1 MTPSIATSLSE
12 LPEYR
17 QVLANLIAR
26 DLKVKYQ
33 VKALG
38 FAWSLLAPAA
48 MLAILYTIFSH
59 AFKVNMPDYW
69 AFLVAG
75 ILPFQF
81 ISESI
86 VTGANSIRQSAGL
99 IRKVYIPM
107 EILVIASITVRTIEF
122 VLQMLLAAALLM
134 ALHHGMGVKGPLT
147 ATPVPPPVAG
157 APHAMAHP
165 AAAHPQQQHPAQA
178 QPLPPSITRHVS
190 HPPHFAPLKTAVVLP
205 GAILLS
211 YLFVLGLSMPLAAWC
226 VIYKDL
232 DHIITIVMRVL
243 FYATPVF
250 WAVFQMQSVWARY
263 SWLNPV
269 ANMLALFRAPMYW
282 GAWPFNEALSGGS
295 MHAWGICIVST
306 VVVLIGGYLLFNRSK
321 RILAEVV

>member
-48 MLAILYTIFSH
+48 MLAILYTIFSR

-122 VLQMLLAAALLM
+122 VLQMILAALLLM
-134 ALHHGMGVKGPLT
+134 VLHHGMGVKGPLEPTVAPNMAQPTT
-147 ATPVPPPVAG
+147 AQHAAFKAPPP
-157 APHAMAHP
+157 
-165 AAAHPQQQHPAQA
+165 
-178 QPLPPSITRHVS
+178 QPLPPAITRHVS

-211 YLFVLGLSMPLAAWC
+211 YLFVPGLSMPLAAWC

-232 DHIITIVMRVL
+232 DHIITIVMRIL

-263 SWLNPV
+263 SWVNPV

-282 GAWPFNEALSGGS
+282 GAWPFNEALSGGPL
-295 MHAWGICIVST
+295 HAWGICIAFT
-306 VVVLIGGYLLFNRSK
+306 FVVLVGGYLLFNRSK